1 MLREAAEELDL
12 SPYTLRK
19 YIADDIEGLKPS
31 KAVMFG
37 KVQVYLYTKDDIEQM
52 RRTLQSRVVVRE
64 YHSTGRPAKFSL
76 EERKYRARL
85 FSRRHYWQRM
95 LDKARF
101 LENPKRELIAREEI
115 EAINKELEDGE

>member
-19 YIADDIEGLKPS
+19 YIADDIDELKPS

-37 KVQVYLYTKDDIEQM
+37 KVQVYLYTKDDIERM
-52 RRTLQSRVVVRE
+52 RETLHSRVVVRE
-64 YHSTGRPAKFSL
+64 FHGTGRPSKFTL
-76 EERKYRARL
+76 EERKTRARL

-95 LDKARF
+95 LNKAIFMEDK
-101 LENPKRELIAREEI
+101 KRTEEAHKEI
-115 EAINKELEDGE
+115 EAINQELDDE